1 MKKVILMVA
10 VAFMTAMNVNAQNED
25 LRHELSLSYG
35 FGSIAQFGDGIGEGI
50 GLVFSNKEYLSPQQS
65 PCGCRWIVLLF

>member
-35 FGSIAQFGDGIGEGI
+35 FGSIAQFGDITGLTRTV
-50 GLVFSNKEYLSPQQS
+50 LVFTLNLEQ
-65 PCGCRWIVLLF
+65 VLVS